1 MTYQEKRKDELV
13 KIELYVP
20 RATYGNYEKL
30 RQALEKKDVA
40 TMILNIVQHKIRQ
53 TLGSHSV
60 YIPKDTYATLEAKAR
75 KKKVE
80 IDELATEFVKA
91 KLEEVE
97 GK

>member
-1 MTYQEKRKDELV
+1 MAVYEKRKSELV
-13 KIELYVP
+13 KIELHVP

-30 RQALEKKDVA
+30 RQALDKKDVP
-40 TMILNIVQHKIRQ
+40 TMILSIVQHKIRQ

-60 YIPKDTYATLEAKAR
+60 YIPKDTYATLEVKAR

-80 IDELATEFVKA
+80 INELATEIVKA